1 MRSTAASSLNPRDI
15 SVCNCLESTLPMAAS
30 WVTWALG
37 CRTSTTGMARATPFP
52 WMISLQS
59 TCPRAPA
66 ARGDD
71 LVVDLGLRVILDR
84 DVAGEDGPKE
94 IG

>member
-1 MRSTAASSLNPRDI
+1 
-15 SVCNCLESTLPMAAS
+15 
-30 WVTWALG
+30 
-37 CRTSTTGMARATPFP
+37 MARATPFP